1 MGQTDQGV
9 HIKGATA
16 VRVLQRHKNHF
27 LVYFYVQMVN
37 DAAAEECGEKELI
50 PHDGLRGQSIIS
62 QASN

>member
-37 DAAAEECGEKELI
+37 DAVAEECGER
-50 PHDGLRGQSIIS
+50 DS
-62 QASN
+62 